1 MLILGEAC
9 EELSR
14 NIQSCRSLMTSLG
27 FVVNSKKS
35 IPALDLTQEIEFL
48 GFVVNLRL
56 MSLAVTKKKLKSL
69 TSQCKNLLQSQCTT
83 VHHLAQV
90 IGTMTSLNQTVLPAP
105 LYYWVLQELRK
116 ESLGLYHSYNSQ
128 ILLSQRVMTDLKWWI
143 DHGSQW
149 RSRQILTSQPALTI
163 ESDASNLGQLA
174 CPLRMQQEVFG
185 TVRSGFFTSIARR
198 SWQHGWVS
206 NVMPRT

>member
-1 MLILGEAC
+1 MLILGEAS
-9 EELSR
+9 EELRR

-35 IPALDLTQEIEFL
+35 IPGLTQKIEFL
-48 GFVVNLRL
+48 GFVVNLRW
-56 MSLAVTKKKLKSL
+56 MTLAVTKKKLKSL
-69 TSQCKNLLQSQCTT
+69 TSQSKNLLQSQCTI

-90 IGTMTSLNQTVLPAP
+90 IGTMTSLNQAVLPVP

-116 ESLGLYHSYNSQ
+116 ESLGLMQFS
-128 ILLSQRVMTDLKWWI
+128 DLAESESN
-143 DHGSQW
+143 DGSEVVD
-149 RSRQILTSQPALTI
+149 RSWESVEIEILTSQPGLTI

-174 CPLRMQQEVFG
+174 CPPRMQQEVFG
-185 TVRSGFFTSIARR
+185 AVRSGFFTSIARR

-206 NVMPRT
+206 NVM

>member
-1 MLILGEAC
+1 MLILGEAS

-14 NIQSCRSLMTSLG
+14 NIQSCWSLMTSLG

-35 IPALDLTQEIEFL
+35 IPALTQEIEFL
-48 GFVVNLRL
+48 GFVVNLRS
-56 MSLAVTKKKLKSL
+56 MTLAVTKKKLKSP

-128 ILLSQRVMTDLKWWI
+128 ILLSQRAMTDLKWWI

-163 ESDASNLGQLA
+163 ELDTSDLGQLA

-185 TVRSGFFTSIARR
+185 AVRSGFFTSIARR